1 MPEQLDRLTPG
12 QFNELKAEMA
22 MRDRLVLQRAQA
34 AQQEQQAQTARP
46 AAMTVE
52 EYQAQHG

>member
-34 AQQEQQAQTARP
+34 QQQQAQTARP
-46 AAMTVE
+46 APMTVE